1 MTIREIRVDEE
12 LWNQATALRRAEWR
26 ATIEDL
32 VQDGQLAP
40 KYTGYFVLAKV
51 SPDAAELEFLDDE
64 GELREAVTIPFAIT
78 AHILSE
84 YLQIITRMDSEAHET
99 GRLEALDMGK
109 KVVHD
114 TAARALAQA
123 LPELAANH
131 ATYRK
136 LFSMLVALQVDTT
149 KLIHARAHLFRDQEP

>member
-12 LWNQATALRRAEWR
+12 LWDGATALRRAEWR

-32 VQDGQLAP
+32 VLDGELSP
-40 KYTGYFVLAKV
+40 KYTGYFVLVKV
-51 SPDAAELEFLDDE
+51 RSEAAELEFLDDE
-64 GELREAVTIPFAIT
+64 GELREAVTVPFAIT
-78 AHILSE
+78 APILTE
-84 YLQIITRMDSEAHET
+84 YLQIIARMDSEAHET

-123 LPELAANH
+123 LPELAENH
-131 ATYRK
+131 VTYRK

-149 KLIHARAHLFRDQEP
+149 KLIHARAHMFR